1 MKNYKLYKNTSKRI
15 TALIMAGL
23 LSVSG
28 LTMTGCT
35 KKENDNKKDASQVQ
49 IENSFDSTKKGIV
62 ALFPTMNPDVVE
74 NAALI
79 LMLDEIAKEDENEQ
93 IKANYMSLFKSK
105 IDSDNMIDD
114 FNSFLDTL
122 EQAMIDEEKTIE
134 TWNLVIEED
143 SEIISNLESITQNI
157 INGNESAIKT
167 NFEIIYKLFVKE
179 EKVNVNG
186 LDIEIRNLSYSG
198 RAVADAYARTS
209 AYYARNYIT
218 EKEYAK
224 IDERTDAQ
232 NSKAYIKTKLEV
244 LRNLMNEKSEIN
256 VNDAF
261 NNEYASTKSN
271 LNGKINTSEV
281 NIENLV
287 NVLNLE
293 YLNSDKVSTKDR
305 NNILGEY
312 SDENVSNVLIT
323 IDAITKYNQSNKDSI
338 LLSNML
344 IDKYAKTETGKL
356 DKIVLDYIQ
365 YNAMSLLDTTNA
377 GSSFNEVYSNGYF
390 QNLYKALT
398 KQNLVC
404 KYTDG
409 TKVTIN
415 YQDLSDGAKVAINE
429 IILFVMNER
438 PNLKKGKGFEDR
450 ANSNVLDSVQYIQ
463 NTMLGEC
470 KKVEGNQFV
479 K

>member
-244 LRNLMNEKSEIN
+244 LRNLINEKSETN
-256 VNDAF
+256 VKDAF
-261 NNEYASTKSN
+261 NNEYESTKTN
-271 LNGKINTSEV
+271 LNGK
-281 NIENLV
+281 
-287 NVLNLE
+287 NV
-293 YLNSDKVSTKDR
+293 KTK
-305 NNILGEY
+305 I
-312 SDENVSNVLIT
+312 
-323 IDAITKYNQSNKDSI
+323 
-338 LLSNML
+338 
-344 IDKYAKTETGKL
+344 
-356 DKIVLDYIQ
+356 
-365 YNAMSLLDTTNA
+365 
-377 GSSFNEVYSNGYF
+377 
-390 QNLYKALT
+390 
-398 KQNLVC
+398 
-404 KYTDG
+404 
-409 TKVTIN
+409 
-415 YQDLSDGAKVAINE
+415 
-429 IILFVMNER
+429 
-438 PNLKKGKGFEDR
+438 
-450 ANSNVLDSVQYIQ
+450 
-463 NTMLGEC
+463 
-470 KKVEGNQFV
+470 
-479 K
+479 

>member
-49 IENSFDSTKKGIV
+49 IENLFDSTKKGIV

-356 DKIVLDYIQ
+356 DKIALDYIQ
-365 YNAMSLLDTTNA
+365 YNAMSLLNTTNA

>member
-122 EQAMIDEEKTIE
+122 EQTMIDEEKTIE

-244 LRNLMNEKSEIN
+244 LRNLINEKSETN
-256 VNDAF
+256 VKDAF
-261 NNEYASTKSN
+261 NNEYESTKTN

-293 YLNSDKVSTKDR
+293 YLNSDKVSTKDK

-344 IDKYAKTETGKL
+344 IEKYAKTETGKI
-356 DKIVLDYIQ
+356 DKIALDYIQ
-365 YNAMSLLDTTNA
+365 YNAMSLLNTTNA

>member
-244 LRNLMNEKSEIN
+244 LRNLINEKSETN
-256 VNDAF
+256 VKDAF
-261 NNEYASTKSN
+261 NNEYESTKTN

-293 YLNSDKVSTKDR
+293 YLNSDKVSTKDK

-356 DKIVLDYIQ
+356 DKIALDYIQ
-365 YNAMSLLDTTNA
+365 YNAMNLLNTTNA

>member
-356 DKIVLDYIQ
+356 DKIALDYIQ
-365 YNAMSLLDTTNA
+365 YNAMSLLNTTNA

-415 YQDLSDGAKVAINE
+415 YQVLSDGAKVAINE

>member
-244 LRNLMNEKSEIN
+244 LRNLINEKSETN
-256 VNDAF
+256 VKDAF
-261 NNEYASTKSN
+261 NNEYESTKTN

-293 YLNSDKVSTKDR
+293 YLNSDKVSTKDK

-356 DKIVLDYIQ
+356 DKIALDYIQ
-365 YNAMSLLDTTNA
+365 YNAMSLLNTTNA

>member
-356 DKIVLDYIQ
+356 DKIALDYIQ
-365 YNAMSLLDTTNA
+365 YNAMSLLNTTNA